1 MYDGALFPTPVSSS
15 QEPPWNQSGLSPTL
29 GGRLSD
35 FWGQKIRFPG
45 RFPDNAPGIYNGPV
59 SMAGGYPSIN
69 QGTPWPSFQLTIPT
83 PSGGSGNP
91 VPVGMDPVETLEEG
105 GLIGGS
111 SDQRG
116 VVQINSAVGSGQN
129 ILQASAGEGDT
140 AVIKT
145 IVSGD
150 SSRLTV
156 ASDDNTVTL
165 TVNDTSVRSV
175 TAQNSTIDVNTTS
188 TEFQV
193 KAQYAQTPETGNLLK
208 IGNTADEDDPEDVRL
223 YFGVASITGYRSV
236 EKNRFAYTFQRRAG
250 DIPNSSSVV
259 SGGDSPGAN
268 DVYAYNLAEVPV
280 TTTQYNQR
288 RADTGTPFFV
298 GGVDISAQTS
308 TNYPADFAP
317 RAFDSSE
324 FSHSSG
330 TTTISTY
337 SPMVF
342 LWWDKDKT
350 LADHLPDGADKTVP
364 QCWFQMQIPHDG
376 VCDG

>member
-1 MYDGALFPTPVSSS
+1 MYSEALFPTPVSSS

-29 GGRLSD
+29 GGRLFD
-35 FWGQKIRFPG
+35 FWGQRIRFPG

-59 SMAGGYPSIN
+59 SMSGGYPNIN

-83 PSGGSGNP
+83 PNGGGGTP
-91 VPVGMDPVETLEEG
+91 LPVGMDPVETLDEG
-105 GLIGGS
+105 GLTNGS

-116 VVQINSAVGSGQN
+116 VIAVNSSGGSGQD

-156 ASDDNTVTL
+156 ASDSNTVTL

-175 TAQNSTIDVNTTS
+175 TAQNDTINVNTTS

-193 KAQYAQTPETGNLLK
+193 KGQYAQTTQTANLLK
-208 IGNTADEDDPEDVRL
+208 IGNTADGDDPKDVRL
-223 YFGVASITGYRSV
+223 YFGVASITGYITV

-250 DIPNSSSVV
+250 DIPSSSTVV
-259 SGGDSPGAN
+259 SGGDSPGTN

-280 TTTQYNQR
+280 STSTYNTR
-288 RADTGTPFFV
+288 RASTSQEFLV
-298 GGVDISAQTS
+298 GGVDISAKTT
-308 TNYPADFAP
+308 TNYPSTFEP
-317 RAFDSSE
+317 KAFDSSE

-330 TTTISTY
+330 TTTVTY

-350 LADHLPDGADKTVP
+350 LADYLPDGADKTVP

-376 VCDG
+376 VCEG

>member
-116 VVQINSAVGSGQN
+116 VISVATSGGAGQA
-129 ILQASAGEGDT
+129 ILKTAAGEGEE
-140 AVIKT
+140 AVVKT
-145 IVSGD
+145 IQSTD
-150 SSRLTV
+150 TSRLTV
-156 ASDDNTVTL
+156 ASSSDNNTINL

-175 TAQNSTIDVNTTS
+175 TAKNNTIDVTTTS

-193 KAQYAQTPETGNLLK
+193 KAQYAQTAQTGNLLK
-208 IGNTADEDDPEDVRL
+208 IGNTADDDEEKDVRL

-236 EKNRFAYTFQRRAG
+236 EKNRFAYLFQRRAG
-250 DIPNSSSVV
+250 DIPATSNTS
-259 SGGDSPGAN
+259 GDSPGTG

-280 TTTQYNQR
+280 LTSTYNTRRASTTQE
-288 RADTGTPFFV
+288 FFV
-298 GGVDISAQTS
+298 GGVDISAKAT

-317 RAFDSSE
+317 RAFDSTE
-324 FSHSSG
+324 FPHSSG
-330 TTTISTY
+330 TTTISAY

-350 LADHLPDGADKTVP
+350 LADYLPDGADKTVP
-364 QCWFQMQIPHDG
+364 QCWFQMQIAHDG